1 MNFFSYKYNKNIKR
15 INMNEDIIIN
25 NNNDIIKVF
34 IKLEFSETKIQ
45 NLYEINKSRKIIT
58 IYDTENNPYHFEF
71 DKIFNNIDT
80 NSYIF
85 EEICLNCITQNF
97 EGISFSF
104 ISYGETNSNKF
115 NLLFGKILEEND
127 QININNH
134 GLFIRYLNDL
144 MKKNIMY
151 NYDIRLSLML
161 IYEDKLIDLFDL
173 FNLDNKNNNNYD
185 LNFFVNKG
193 IKIGKNK
200 KIIEQIKKIEYD
212 GDINKIIDLLYVI
225 INTLIKLENKSNNF
239 IYTLS
244 HLCCVVYLI
253 DKNNNNKV
261 ISNTSFILL
270 NGSEHL
276 YNANKLKLSKQED
289 NNISNTVKNSL
300 NMQITYD
307 GIINCIKNNK
317 YVTKSINKNEIND
330 SSKEVL
336 DEEISKNS
344 KLIAVLNDIC
354 FSKNIKNIKFRIIGN
369 IIPIK
374 EYFKTTRDTLLFCS
388 KIYKIL
394 NKLNPKLN
402 IDNESLLN
410 SGKKEID
417 LNYQLKLYLKQISSL
432 NLMIEKK
439 DSKINFL
446 SRHYNAQIKALKKFF
461 DFKGDLNAIIAGEMN
476 YEEENFTKNLKNM
489 NIKINEQE
497 SKIKEYK
504 ALLEKKENELKKLKN
519 IEDIKITDETMIKYY
534 LSVRNSKM
542 EKERENKIINDL
554 NKKIEELDKIIVNKD
569 KIIKILNNDLTEK
582 KNIIFNL
589 NKIINMNIRK
599 EGEKNNKNKFKKSK
613 INNEEL
619 NDKYKN
625 IIREAKKEVYLIQKK
640 LDNAEE
646 LYKSKIELFYNEFFR
661 LYEIVLQSI
670 KDYQKVFEGDN
681 FDKKKKIEFDKII
694 LSIEKDYKELKNKNE
709 IKQSFIE
716 SLAKENANKITK
728 SINAQQIEE
737 KDQEIKNNLPMSE
750 KESTIQK
757 LNEKLISMS
766 HYLKVQLN
774 KNATNNKMLNSQK
787 ITLEKIQ
794 KNNLIHNHLV
804 KNKINDKLMPN
815 SHYNSP
821 TSNLRANRI
830 IKNLNLTDKIETINI
845 NNKSSINNDFILISD
860 NSAISDKNKNIKIEH
875 KNNAKYMKKIFIKKY
890 QNKNDIKE
898 KRPFSVDN
906 KIVIN

>member
-1 MNFFSYKYNKNIKR
+1 
-15 INMNEDIIIN
+15 MNEDIIIN

-344 KLIAVLNDIC
+344 KLIAVLDDIC

-394 NKLNPKLN
+394 NQLNPKLN

-613 INNEEL
+613 INDEEL

-766 HYLKVQLN
+766 HYLKAQLN

-860 NSAISDKNKNIKIEH
+860 NSAISDKNKNIKIKH

-890 QNKNDIKE
+890 QNQNDIKE

>member
-1 MNFFSYKYNKNIKR
+1 
-15 INMNEDIIIN
+15 MNEDIIIN

-519 IEDIKITDETMIKYY
+519 IEDIKITDETMINYY

-542 EKERENKIINDL
+542 EKERENKIINEL

-613 INNEEL
+613 INDEEL

-821 TSNLRANRI
+821 TSNLRENRI

-845 NNKSSINNDFILISD
+845 NNKSSINNDFLLISD
-860 NSAISDKNKNIKIEH
+860 NSAISDKNKNIKIKH
-875 KNNAKYMKKIFIKKY
+875 KNNAKYMKKIFIKNY

>member
-1 MNFFSYKYNKNIKR
+1 
-15 INMNEDIIIN
+15 MNEDIIIN

-446 SRHYNAQIKALKKFF
+446 SQHYNAQIKALKKFF
-461 DFKGDLNAIIAGEMN
+461 DFKGNLNAIIAGEMN

-519 IEDIKITDETMIKYY
+519 IEDIKITDETMINYY

-542 EKERENKIINDL
+542 EKERENKIIYDL

-737 KDQEIKNNLPMSE
+737 KEQEIKNNLPMSE

-860 NSAISDKNKNIKIEH
+860 NSAISDKNKNIKIKH

-890 QNKNDIKE
+890 KNQNDIKE

>member
-1 MNFFSYKYNKNIKR
+1 
-15 INMNEDIIIN
+15 MNEDIIIN

-144 MKKNIMY
+144 MKKNIIY

-519 IEDIKITDETMIKYY
+519 IEDIKITDETMINYY

-860 NSAISDKNKNIKIEH
+860 NSAISDKNKNIKIKH

-890 QNKNDIKE
+890 QNQNDIKE

>member
-1 MNFFSYKYNKNIKR
+1 
-15 INMNEDIIIN
+15 MNEDIIIN
-25 NNNDIIKVF
+25 DNNDIIKVF

-446 SRHYNAQIKALKKFF
+446 SKHYNAQIKALKKFF

-476 YEEENFTKNLKNM
+476 YEEENFTKNIKNM

-519 IEDIKITDETMIKYY
+519 IEDIKITDETMINYY

-709 IKQSFIE
+709 IKESFIE

-860 NSAISDKNKNIKIEH
+860 NSAISDKNKNIKIKH

-890 QNKNDIKE
+890 QNQNDIKE

>member
-1 MNFFSYKYNKNIKR
+1 
-15 INMNEDIIIN
+15 MNEDIIIN

-446 SRHYNAQIKALKKFF
+446 SQHYNAQIKALKKFF

-519 IEDIKITDETMIKYY
+519 IEDIKITDETMINYY

-613 INNEEL
+613 INDEEL

-860 NSAISDKNKNIKIEH
+860 NSAISDKNKNIKIKH

-890 QNKNDIKE
+890 QNQNDIKE

>member
-1 MNFFSYKYNKNIKR
+1 
-15 INMNEDIIIN
+15 MNEDIIIN

-646 LYKSKIELFYNEFFR
+646 LYKSKIELFYNEFYR

-860 NSAISDKNKNIKIEH
+860 NSAISDKNKNIKIKH

-890 QNKNDIKE
+890 QNQNDIKE

>member
-1 MNFFSYKYNKNIKR
+1 
-15 INMNEDIIIN
+15 MNEDIIIN
-25 NNNDIIKVF
+25 DNNDIIKVF

-185 LNFFVNKG
+185 LNYFVNKG

-519 IEDIKITDETMIKYY
+519 IEDIKITDETMINYY

-860 NSAISDKNKNIKIEH
+860 NSAISDKNKNIKIKH
-875 KNNAKYMKKIFIKKY
+875 KNNAKYMKKIFIKNY

>member
-1 MNFFSYKYNKNIKR
+1 
-15 INMNEDIIIN
+15 MNEDIIIN

-185 LNFFVNKG
+185 LNFFVHKG

-446 SRHYNAQIKALKKFF
+446 SQHYNAQIKALKKFF

-519 IEDIKITDETMIKYY
+519 IEDIKITDETMINYY

-613 INNEEL
+613 INDEEL

-804 KNKINDKLMPN
+804 KNKKNDKLMPN

-860 NSAISDKNKNIKIEH
+860 NSAISDKNKNIKIKH

-890 QNKNDIKE
+890 QNQNDIKE

>member
-890 QNKNDIKE
+890 QNQNDIKE

>member
-1 MNFFSYKYNKNIKR
+1 
-15 INMNEDIIIN
+15 MNEDIIIN
-25 NNNDIIKVF
+25 DNNDIIKVF

-173 FNLDNKNNNNYD
+173 FNLNNKNNNNYD

-860 NSAISDKNKNIKIEH
+860 NSAISDKNKNIKIKH

-890 QNKNDIKE
+890 QNQNDIKE

>member
-1 MNFFSYKYNKNIKR
+1 
-15 INMNEDIIIN
+15 MNEDIIIN

-185 LNFFVNKG
+185 LNYFVNKG

-270 NGSEHL
+270 NGSERL

-402 IDNESLLN
+402 INNESLLN

-446 SRHYNAQIKALKKFF
+446 SQHYNAQIKALKKFF

-519 IEDIKITDETMIKYY
+519 IEDIKITDETMINYY

-613 INNEEL
+613 INDEEL

-860 NSAISDKNKNIKIEH
+860 NSAISDKNKNIKIKH
-875 KNNAKYMKKIFIKKY
+875 KNNAKFMKKIFIKKY
-890 QNKNDIKE
+890 QNQNDIKE

>member
-1 MNFFSYKYNKNIKR
+1 
-15 INMNEDIIIN
+15 MNEDIIIN

-261 ISNTSFILL
+261 I
-270 NGSEHL
+270 L

-410 SGKKEID
+410 SGKK
-417 LNYQLKLYLKQISSL
+417 
-432 NLMIEKK
+432 
-439 DSKINFL
+439 L

-519 IEDIKITDETMIKYY
+519 IEDIKITDETMINYY

-542 EKERENKIINDL
+542 EKERENKIINEL

-613 INNEEL
+613 INDEEL

-821 TSNLRANRI
+821 TSNLRENRI

-845 NNKSSINNDFILISD
+845 NNKSSINNDFLLISD
-860 NSAISDKNKNIKIEH
+860 NSAISDKNKNIKIKH
-875 KNNAKYMKKIFIKKY
+875 KNNAKYMKKIFIKNY

>member
-1 MNFFSYKYNKNIKR
+1 
-15 INMNEDIIIN
+15 
-25 NNNDIIKVF
+25 
-34 IKLEFSETKIQ
+34 
-45 NLYEINKSRKIIT
+45 
-58 IYDTENNPYHFEF
+58 
-71 DKIFNNIDT
+71 
-80 NSYIF
+80 
-85 EEICLNCITQNF
+85 
-97 EGISFSF
+97 
-104 ISYGETNSNKF
+104 
-115 NLLFGKILEEND
+115 
-127 QININNH
+127 
-134 GLFIRYLNDL
+134 
-144 MKKNIMY
+144 
-151 NYDIRLSLML
+151 
-161 IYEDKLIDLFDL
+161 
-173 FNLDNKNNNNYD
+173 
-185 LNFFVNKG
+185 
-193 IKIGKNK
+193 
-200 KIIEQIKKIEYD
+200 
-212 GDINKIIDLLYVI
+212 
-225 INTLIKLENKSNNF
+225 
-239 IYTLS
+239 
-244 HLCCVVYLI
+244 
-253 DKNNNNKV
+253 
-261 ISNTSFILL
+261 
-270 NGSEHL
+270 
-276 YNANKLKLSKQED
+276 
-289 NNISNTVKNSL
+289 
-300 NMQITYD
+300 
-307 GIINCIKNNK
+307 
-317 YVTKSINKNEIND
+317 
-330 SSKEVL
+330 
-336 DEEISKNS
+336 
-344 KLIAVLNDIC
+344 
-354 FSKNIKNIKFRIIGN
+354 
-369 IIPIK
+369 
-374 EYFKTTRDTLLFCS
+374 
-388 KIYKIL
+388 
-394 NKLNPKLN
+394 
-402 IDNESLLN
+402 
-410 SGKKEID
+410 
-417 LNYQLKLYLKQISSL
+417 
-432 NLMIEKK
+432 MIEKK

-446 SRHYNAQIKALKKFF
+446 SQHYNAQIKALKKFF

-476 YEEENFTKNLKNM
+476 YEEENFTKYLKNM

-519 IEDIKITDETMIKYY
+519 IEDIKITDETMINYY

-661 LYEIVLQSI
+661 LYEIVLQST

-845 NNKSSINNDFILISD
+845 NNKSSINNDFLLISD
-860 NSAISDKNKNIKIEH
+860 NSAISDKNKNIKIKH

>member
-1 MNFFSYKYNKNIKR
+1 
-15 INMNEDIIIN
+15 MNEDIIIN
-25 NNNDIIKVF
+25 DNNDIIKVF

-104 ISYGETNSNKF
+104 ISYGETKSNKF

-185 LNFFVNKG
+185 LNYFVNKG

-270 NGSEHL
+270 NGSERL

-476 YEEENFTKNLKNM
+476 YEEENFTKHLKNM

-519 IEDIKITDETMIKYY
+519 IEDIKITDETMINYY

-845 NNKSSINNDFILISD
+845 NNKSSINNDFKLISD
-860 NSAISDKNKNIKIEH
+860 NSSISDKNKNIKIKH

-890 QNKNDIKE
+890 QNQNDIKE

>member
-1 MNFFSYKYNKNIKR
+1 
-15 INMNEDIIIN
+15 MNEDIIIN

-185 LNFFVNKG
+185 LNYFVNKG

-446 SRHYNAQIKALKKFF
+446 SQHYNAQIKALKKFF

-519 IEDIKITDETMIKYY
+519 IEDIKITDETMINYY

-860 NSAISDKNKNIKIEH
+860 NSAISDKNKNIKIKH

-890 QNKNDIKE
+890 QNQNDIKE

>member
-1 MNFFSYKYNKNIKR
+1 
-15 INMNEDIIIN
+15 MNEDIIIN
-25 NNNDIIKVF
+25 DNNDIIKVF

-173 FNLDNKNNNNYD
+173 FNLNNKNNNNYD
-185 LNFFVNKG
+185 LNYFVNKG

-519 IEDIKITDETMIKYY
+519 IEDIKITDETMINYY

-860 NSAISDKNKNIKIEH
+860 NSAISDKNKNIKIKH

-890 QNKNDIKE
+890 QNQNDIKE

>member
-1 MNFFSYKYNKNIKR
+1 
-15 INMNEDIIIN
+15 MNEDIIIN

-307 GIINCIKNNK
+307 GIINCIKKNK

-446 SRHYNAQIKALKKFF
+446 SQHYNAQIKALKKFF

-519 IEDIKITDETMIKYY
+519 IEDIKITDETMINYY

-613 INNEEL
+613 INDEEL

-860 NSAISDKNKNIKIEH
+860 NSAISDKNKNIKIKH

-890 QNKNDIKE
+890 QNQNDIKE